1 MSTPPRTIRIR
12 DDLLLPSG
20 EVRFTYSRSGG
31 PGGQN
36 VNKISSRATLWF
48 DVENSP
54 TLTPYQ
60 KSKIRGSLGGRIN
73 KDGVL
78 QISAEQYRTQKANR
92 EDALQRFAELLA
104 AALTEKKV
112 RKKTRM
118 SAGARERRLQAKKRR
133 SLLKKTSRSKPDW
146 E

>member
-1 MSTPPRTIRIR
+1 MSEPSRTIPVNDR
-12 DDLLLPSG
+12 LCLPAA
-20 EVRFTYSRSGG
+20 EVRFTFSRSGG

-36 VNKISSRATLWF
+36 VNKLNSRATLWF

-60 KSKIRGSLGGRIN
+60 KLKIRRHLAGRIS

-146 E
+146 

>member
-1 MSTPPRTIRIR
+1 MTSPSRPINIT
-12 DDLLLPSG
+12 DNLVLPSE
-20 EVRFTYSRSGG
+20 EVRFTFSRSGG

-36 VNKISSRATLWF
+36 VNKLNTKAVLWF

-54 TLTPYQ
+54 TLTPCQ
-60 KSKIRGSLGGRIN
+60 KLKIRQSLARRIS

-78 QISAEQYRTQKANR
+78 QVTAEQYRTQKANK
-92 EDALQRFAELLA
+92 EDALQRFTELLA
-104 AALTEKKV
+104 AALVEKKV

-118 SAGARERRLQAKKRR
+118 SASARERRLQAKKRR

-146 E
+146 

>member
-1 MSTPPRTIRIR
+1 VTSPARLLRIT
-12 DDLLLPSG
+12 DDLALPFD
-20 EVRFTYSRSGG
+20 EVRFTFSRSGG

-36 VNKISSRATLWF
+36 VNKLNSRAVLWF
-48 DVENSP
+48 DVENSQ

-60 KSKIRGSLGGRIN
+60 KMKICRFLAGRIN

-78 QISAEQYRTQKANR
+78 QVAAERYRTQKANK
-92 EDALQRFAELLA
+92 EDALQRFTELLV
-104 AALTEKKV
+104 AALAERKA

-118 SAGARERRLQAKKRR
+118 SAAVREKRLQTKKRR

>member
-1 MSTPPRTIRIR
+1 MTSSSRLIRITEE
-12 DDLLLPSG
+12 LSLPSG
-20 EVRFTYSRSGG
+20 EVCFTFSRSGG

-36 VNKISSRATLWF
+36 VNKLNSRATLWF

-54 TLTPYQ
+54 TLTPCQ
-60 KSKIRGSLGGRIN
+60 KLKIGRHLAGRIN

-78 QISAEQYRTQKANR
+78 QVTAEQYRTQKANR
-92 EDALQRFAELLA
+92 DDALRRFTELLA
-104 AALTEKKV
+104 AALAEKKV

-118 SAGARERRLQAKKRR
+118 SAAARERRLQSKKRR

-146 E
+146 